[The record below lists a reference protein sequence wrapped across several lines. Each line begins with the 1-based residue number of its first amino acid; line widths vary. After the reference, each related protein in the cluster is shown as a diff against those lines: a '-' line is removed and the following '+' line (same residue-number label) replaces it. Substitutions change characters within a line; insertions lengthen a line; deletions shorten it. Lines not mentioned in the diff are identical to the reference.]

1 MQANLSVER
10 VFQNNLK
17 LYQINVMLYKSL
29 TRNSTKVVTLNMM
42 KGSIK
47 TVHTPLFA
55 DIYKKLFYIITVH
68 MFIKASY
75 KNNNNFIV

>member
-1 MQANLSVER
+1 M
-10 VFQNNLK
+10 
-17 LYQINVMLYKSL
+17 YQYMLNKSL

-47 TVHTPLFA
+47 TVHTPLLFA

>member
-47 TVHTPLFA
+47 TVHTPLLFA
-55 DIYKKLFYIITVH
+55 DIYKKLFYIISPHV
-68 MFIKASY
+68 
-75 KNNNNFIV
+75 